1 MIALLAMVALLTTTA
16 LAPLSANPRS
26 AALRDTPPGEIL
38 GLAHEGTFSIP
49 MVLEETV
56 QLFEPFGLPEAR
68 YPVDR
73 YLVRFRSTDV
83 DGSPAVI
90 RGQLYVPRLSGATSL
105 QGVTGPQGATT
116 ELPVIVFAAGTTGIG
131 EQCAP
136 ILEVPAVNRWGWYLA
151 NMLAYASQGYIVL
164 FPEYLG
170 FGDRHTPQRYFDSV
184 AEAHVMLD
192 AIRAVY
198 RIFEQPDRLAYSGVR
213 PSQMVFAAG
222 YSQGGHAAH
231 AAADL
236 RPSYAPEVPLTGLI
250 GFGQTNN
257 VATLMREMAYYAP
270 YIIYAYSRIHGA
282 DQINPAD
289 FLQERWMVTFEQ
301 DIYGL
306 CVEEFQFHYPRDG
319 AELFTPEFWRA
330 LTIGGMEERF
340 PVMARVLA
348 ENYAGMSGHGI
359 PTLVLHG
366 DADIIV
372 STAAQTR
379 FVQDLCDTGVPVE
392 FVIMPGARHRDTRP
406 AGFKRSVEWMRL
418 IERGESPPNHCPA
431 R

>member
-1 MIALLAMVALLTTTA
+1 
-16 LAPLSANPRS
+16 
-26 AALRDTPPGEIL
+26 
-38 GLAHEGTFSIP
+38 
-49 MVLEETV
+49 
-56 QLFEPFGLPEAR
+56 
-68 YPVDR
+68 
-73 YLVRFRSTDV
+73 
-83 DGSPAVI
+83 
-90 RGQLYVPRLSGATSL
+90 
-105 QGVTGPQGATT
+105 
-116 ELPVIVFAAGTTGIG
+116 
-131 EQCAP
+131 
-136 ILEVPAVNRWGWYLA
+136 
-151 NMLAYASQGYIVL
+151 
-164 FPEYLG
+164 
-170 FGDRHTPQRYFDSV
+170 
-184 AEAHVMLD
+184 
-192 AIRAVY
+192 
-198 RIFEQPDRLAYSGVR
+198 
-213 PSQMVFAAG
+213 
-222 YSQGGHAAH
+222 
-231 AAADL
+231 
-236 RPSYAPEVPLTGLI
+236 
-250 GFGQTNN
+250 
-257 VATLMREMAYYAP
+257 
-270 YIIYAYSRIHGA
+270 
-282 DQINPAD
+282 
-289 FLQERWMVTFEQ
+289 MVTFEQ